1 VELHHQLAGSGSP
14 VVLIHAGIA
23 DSRMWDPQWEAFTAR
38 HRTLRYDMREFG
50 ESAPP
55 PGEFAHGRD
64 LIELLE
70 RLQLGPAALVGAS
83 LGGRVAA
90 EVAVARPDLVRALVL
105 VGPGLPEGQWSDD
118 VQRYG
123 EDEERLLAAG
133 DVNGAAEVTV
143 RFWVDGVGRAPG
155 DVDAAVREAVRRMQL
170 EAYTHLKDAD
180 PEAEQ
185 PTVEDIA
192 ARVGEIAV
200 PTLLIVGDH
209 DRPDIIRT
217 VEWLADAIPG
227 ARLER
232 IPGTAHLPSME
243 QPERFTELVL
253 GFVETPD
260 E

>member
-1 VELHHQLAGSGSP
+1 MELHHEIAGDGSP

-23 DSRMWDPQWEAFTAR
+23 DSRMWDPQWAAFTAR

-70 RLQLGPAALVGAS
+70 RLRLGPAALVGAS

-90 EVAVARPDLVRALVL
+90 EVALARPDLVRALVL
-105 VGPGLPEGQWSDD
+105 VGPGMPSTGWSED
-118 VQRYG
+118 VRAYG
-123 EDEERLLAAG
+123 AEEEALFDAGDAAG
-133 DVNGAAEVTV
+133 AADVTV
-143 RFWVDGVGRAPG
+143 RFWVDGVGRGPE
-155 DVDAAVREAVRRMQL
+155 DVDPAVRAAVREMQL
-170 EAYTHLKDAD
+170 RAYEHLEHAD

-185 PTVEDIA
+185 PTVEDVA
-192 ARVGEIAV
+192 ERVGEITV

-209 DRPDIIRT
+209 DQPDIVRT
-217 VEWLADAIPG
+217 VEWLAEEIRN

-232 IPGTAHLPSME
+232 MPGAAHLPSME

-253 GFVETPD
+253 GFLDGV
-260 E
+260 